1 MAREVSFAMRGDKEL
16 RFRLEQLSR
25 QMPERAGRA
34 MVNEAGRQ
42 ARIAAE
48 RTPWKTGALAK
59 SVATSARA
67 EVDGHD
73 VTSRYGFGGGSGE
86 LPYAVIQHYAN
97 YKHQRG
103 ERLWVEKT
111 AKKER
116 GRMLKEIARDLGL
129 I

>member
-25 QMPERAGRA
+25 TMPEHAGRA
-34 MVNEAGRQ
+34 MVNEADRQ

-59 SVATSARA
+59 SVASSARA

-73 VTSRYGFGGGSGE
+73 ITARYGFGGGSGE
-86 LPYAVIQHYAN
+86 LPYAVVQHYAK
-97 YKHQRG
+97 YKHDRG
-103 ERLWVEKT
+103 ERLWLEKT

-116 GRMLKEIARDLGL
+116 GRMLKEIARDLTL